1 MIDFKEK
8 LKNYNHLK
16 NKLSFLKADLENL
29 KSCNIG
35 IQSMTI
41 GDKVQSSNI
50 SDPTSNFVIKNIEKE
65 KKIEI
70 EIEITKM
77 QLNQIDNILNM
88 LPECERKIIEYRYK
102 NRYSWIEVC
111 ELVGYCQS
119 QAINKMNKAIERIN
133 LFYDD
138 IAI

>member
-1 MIDFKEK
+1 
-8 LKNYNHLK
+8 
-16 NKLSFLKADLENL
+16 
-29 KSCNIG
+29 
-35 IQSMTI
+35 MTI

-88 LPECERKIIEYRYK
+88 LPECERKIIE
-102 NRYSWIEVC
+102 
-111 ELVGYCQS
+111 L
-119 QAINKMNKAIERIN
+119 
-133 LFYDD
+133 
-138 IAI
+138 

>member
-1 MIDFKEK
+1 MIDFKK
-8 LKNYNHLK
+8 DLKNYNHLR

-29 KSCNIG
+29 KSCNID
-35 IQSMTI
+35 IQSI
-41 GDKVQSSNI
+41 PINDKVQSSNI

-102 NRYSWIEVC
+102 NRYSWLEIC
-111 ELVGYCQS
+111 DLVGYS
-119 QAINKMNKAIERIN
+119 KNQAINKMNKAIERIN
-133 LFYDD
+133 LFYND